1 MFYRLLL
8 LFTVVPFIEL
18 TILLEVGQYIGV
30 SSTLLII
37 ILTGVIGAAL
47 ARMQGFSVL
56 QRIRQ
61 DMQMGRIPTDALI
74 DGLFILSAALLL
86 VTPGFLT
93 DLIGFFL
100 LAPFGRQFLR
110 RRVREYIQNKIV
122 MNQSTFTSQ
131 NFSSDD
137 DYTIQ

>member
-37 ILTGVIGAAL
+37 ILTGIVGAAL
-47 ARMQGFSVL
+47 ARVQGFTVL

-61 DMQMGRIPTDALI
+61 DIQMGRMPTDPLI

-86 VTPGFLT
+86 LTPGFLT
-93 DLIGFFL
+93 DLVGFFL
-100 LAPFGRQFLR
+100 LSPFGRNFLR
-110 RRVREYIQNKIV
+110 RRVREYIQKKVTINK
-122 MNQSTFTSQ
+122 STFTSQ
-131 NFSSDD
+131 NYYSDHD
-137 DYTIQ
+137 LDS

>member
-37 ILTGVIGAAL
+37 ILTGIVGAAL
-47 ARMQGFSVL
+47 ARMQGFTIL

-61 DMQMGRIPTDALI
+61 DIQMGRMPTDPLI

-86 VTPGFLT
+86 LTPGFLT
-93 DLIGFFL
+93 DLVGFFL
-100 LAPFGRQFLR
+100 LSPFGRNFLR
-110 RRVREYIQNKIV
+110 RRVREYIQKKVTINK
-122 MNQSTFTSQ
+122 STFTSQ
-131 NFSSDD
+131 NSYSDHD
-137 DYTIQ
+137 LNS

>member
-37 ILTGVIGAAL
+37 ILTGIVGAAL
-47 ARMQGFSVL
+47 ARVQGFTVL

-61 DMQMGRIPTDALI
+61 DIQMGRMPTDPLI

-86 VTPGFLT
+86 LTPGFLT
-93 DLIGFFL
+93 DLVGFFL
-100 LAPFGRQFLR
+100 LSPFGRNFLR
-110 RRVREYIQNKIV
+110 RRVREYIQKKVTNNK
-122 MNQSTFTSQ
+122 STFTSQ
-131 NFSSDD
+131 NYYSDHD
-137 DYTIQ
+137 LDS